1 MKEYEIVKEVFN
13 PCAGDQRPDT
23 CEILE
28 QAIADPETYV
38 REQYRQEKLRRNTAD
53 FSDQE
58 HLALRLL
65 VAPGGGPT
73 ELGTQVAAVSVA
85 GYRKGP
91 LPV

>member
-38 REQYRQEKLRRNTAD
+38 REQYRQEKSVEFLTSEKDGALVIEVRFDSGRKQRYT
-53 FSDQE
+53 FS
-58 HLALRLL
+58 
-65 VAPGGGPT
+65 
-73 ELGTQVAAVSVA
+73 EL
-85 GYRKGP
+85 
-91 LPV
+91 